1 MASSISKGHRGLPR
15 WFRAPDAALGHRL
28 RRFALC
34 VLCLFAT
41 MGNTR
46 STGPDGISVDVA
58 LVLAVDVS
66 NSVDWFEYEL
76 QKYGISKAIRD
87 PEVLK
92 AINAGRNRRIAVAL
106 VQWAGSTSRRIAVPW
121 TLLSDRASVEQIA
134 KIIDVMPR
142 EFDGDATNI
151 SGVLAY
157 ATDLLSA
164 APYQAARKV
173 IDVSGDGRENVSDAP
188 ELMRDRAIAAGITI
202 NGLAIENEEKALRH
216 HYRNRIIGGPGAF
229 VLPVARFED
238 FADAMKKKLIREIDP
253 KKVSWN
259 ITPRGVETP

>member
-1 MASSISKGHRGLPR
+1 
-15 WFRAPDAALGHRL
+15 
-28 RRFALC
+28 
-34 VLCLFAT
+34 

-46 STGPDGISVDVA
+46 STGPGQVSVDVA

-87 PEVLK
+87 PEVLA
-92 AINAGRNRRIAVAL
+92 AINAGRNRRIAISL
-106 VQWAGSTSRRIAVPW
+106 VQWSGSTSRRIAVPW
-121 TLLSDRASVEQIA
+121 TLLSDQTSVERIA
-134 KIIDVMPR
+134 KIIDFMPR

-157 ATDLLSA
+157 ATDLLTAS
-164 APYQAARKV
+164 PYQATRKV

-188 ELMRDRAIAAGITI
+188 ERMRDRAVAAGITV
-202 NGLAIENEEKALRH
+202 NGLAIENEEKGLRH

-238 FADAMKKKLIREIDP
+238 FAAAMKKKLIREIDP

-259 ITPRGVETP
+259 AVKTDGLKP